1 MKYINRLT
9 DEQIKELIYL
19 LYSTETVKDIRK
31 ELEDDYLEIE
41 IDIKLFLDDMT
52 KEEIETTDTLEF
64 RDFGFRRFSSYDFS
78 ISQEKIKSYKMK
90 MYEFFGNDYSMD
102 YMLNN

>member
-9 DEQIKELIYL
+9 DEQIKELICL
-19 LYSTETVKDIRK
+19 LYSKETVKDIRK
-31 ELEDDYLEIE
+31 GLEDDYLEIE
-41 IDIKLFLDDMT
+41 IDIKFLDDMT

-64 RDFGFRRFSSYDFS
+64 RDYRFHSHDFN
-78 ISQEKIKSYKMK
+78 ICQEEIKSYKKK
-90 MYEFFGNDYSMD
+90 MYEFFGNDYLMD